1 MASQQ
6 DLQELIRLMTIGMRI
21 PMKDALGRIKE
32 LQTKNL
38 RSIQQIAE
46 SSLAD
51 VTSAVK
57 DAKAARSLHNAC
69 KARLKN
75 PTAQPTAKRPG
86 SNLENASKRSKQ
98 SNDGWLINGPE
109 SLSPQEIEASF
120 TLPVEADEQTI
131 ANTILLTNRA
141 PLVLAFAIEL
151 LRYTMPEQ
159 PPSSRL
165 SLAQAVVS
173 ANSRSKAVSLGIENG
188 PSADEQG
195 WGQGQPRV
203 RVMGREVTVL
213 KRGGY
218 EWKGDEEIG
227 DRHKPENDTA
237 GNDSTASSAT
247 VTGTSQDATT
257 EISVN
262 PVSKSWS
269 ASQPVTLKKSTF
281 IVRAIHITKS
291 SERLSMMESLFSAI
305 PSLHDASHNAWAYR
319 IRVPTNLFGA
329 TTIKEESYDDG
340 EGGCGDFLLKNM
352 RELDAVNT
360 LVVMTRWYGGIMLG
374 PDRWRIMRNCLKD
387 ALAERLRLT
396 GEQAALGG
404 EAVWG
409 LDLEAM
415 KNKSGSTGSASSRS
429 HEAGVVGMPIHRPEA
444 AKAYLYKSFAIRVD
458 NSDNSVSEPIA
469 AGGLADQA
477 PDLST
482 PNTPKGSASGS
493 KSIVKKKT
501 AKVLELEKEENV
513 ARLLGAIRLLYD
525 SWADHL
531 SIGELD
537 RRAWGWYV
545 AVRPEV
551 ESGPSGWG
559 AKGQLRLATIL
570 ALRRKEG

>member
-6 DLQELIRLMTIGMRI
+6 DLQELIRLMTIGMRV
-21 PMKDALGRIKE
+21 PMKDALGRIKA

-46 SSLAD
+46 GPLED
-51 VTSAVK
+51 VTSAIK
-57 DAKAARSLHNAC
+57 DAKAARSLYNAC

-75 PTAQPTAKRPG
+75 PAAQPTAKRPG
-86 SNLENASKRSKQ
+86 SSLENSSKRSKQ
-98 SNDGWLINGPE
+98 YNDGELINGPE
-109 SLSPQEIEASF
+109 PLSPREIEASF
-120 TLPVEADEQTI
+120 TLPVETDEQII

-141 PLVLAFAIEL
+141 PLVLAFAVEL

-195 WGQGQPRV
+195 WGHGQPRV

-218 EWKGDEEIG
+218 EWKGDEEVA
-227 DRHKPENDTA
+227 DTDKLEKVTT
-237 GNDSTASSAT
+237 GLDSAASSAT
-247 VTGTSQDATT
+247 IANASQNAKS
-257 EISVN
+257 EAPVN
-262 PVSKSWS
+262 PATRSWT
-269 ASQPVTLKKSTF
+269 ASQPVTLKQSTF
-281 IVRAIHITKS
+281 IVRSTYITKS
-291 SERLSMMESLFSAI
+291 SERQSAMQSLFTSI
-305 PSLHDASHNAWAYR
+305 PSLQSASHNAWAYR

-329 TTIKEESYDDG
+329 TTIKEESFDDG

-352 RELDAVNT
+352 REIDAIDT

-374 PDRWRIMRNCLKD
+374 PDRWRIMRNCLND
-387 ALAERLRLT
+387 ALAEHLRVT

-415 KNKSGSTGSASSRS
+415 RNKSGSTGSSSNRS
-429 HEAGVVGMPIHRPEA
+429 YEAGVVGMPIHRPEA
-444 AKAYLYKSFAIRVD
+444 AKSYLYKSFATRVD
-458 NSDNSVSEPIA
+458 NSDGRVTDSA
-469 AGGLADQA
+469 AAEG
-477 PDLST
+477 ST
-482 PNTPKGSASGS
+482 STS
-493 KSIVKKKT
+493 KSTVKKKT
-501 AKVLELEKEENV
+501 VKVLELEKEENV
-513 ARLLGAIRLLYD
+513 ARLLGALRLLFD

-545 AVRPEV
+545 SVRPEV

-559 AKGQLRLATIL
+559 AKGQLSLATIL
-570 ALRRKEG
+570 ALRRKER

>member
-1 MASQQ
+1 MASPQ
-6 DLQELIRLMTIGMRI
+6 DLQELMRLMTIGMRI
-21 PMKDALGRIKE
+21 PMKDAMGRIKE
-32 LQTKNL
+32 LQAKNL

-51 VTSAVK
+51 VTSAIK
-57 DAKAARSLHNAC
+57 DAKASRSLHNAC

-75 PTAQPTAKRPG
+75 PTATKRSG
-86 SNLENASKRSKQ
+86 SSLENVSKRSKQ
-98 SNDGWLINGPE
+98 LRDGELVNGPE
-109 SLSPQEIEASF
+109 LLSPQEVEASF
-120 TLPVEADEQTI
+120 TLPVETDEQII
-131 ANTILLTNRA
+131 ADTILVTNRT
-141 PLVLAFAIEL
+141 PLVLAFTVEL

-195 WGQGQPRV
+195 WGHGQPRV
-203 RVMGREVTVL
+203 RVMSREVTVL

-218 EWKGDEEIG
+218 EWKGDEEVG
-227 DRHKPENDTA
+227 DHKLENDTT
-237 GNDSTASSAT
+237 GNHSTTSSAT
-247 VTGTSQDATT
+247 VTGTSQDATP
-257 EISVN
+257 EIPIN

-269 ASQPVTLKKSTF
+269 VSQPVTLKQSTF
-281 IVRAIHITKS
+281 VVRAIHITKS
-291 SERLSMMESLFSAI
+291 SERQSTMQSLFTAI
-305 PSLHDASHNAWAYR
+305 PSLQNASHNAWAYR
-319 IRVPTNLFGA
+319 LRVPTNLFGA
-329 TTIKEESYDDG
+329 TTIKEESFDDG
-340 EGGCGDFLLKNM
+340 ESGCGDFLLKNM
-352 RELDAVNT
+352 RELDAVDT

-387 ALAERLRLT
+387 ALAERLRVT

-415 KNKSGSTGSASSRS
+415 RNKPGSTGSTSSRS
-429 HEAGVVGMPIHRPEA
+429 YEAGVVGMPIHRPEA
-444 AKAYLYKSFAIRVD
+444 AKAYLYKSFATRVD
-458 NSDNSVSEPIA
+458 FPDDGVAGSIA
-469 AGGLADQA
+469 TEGPADQIA
-477 PDLST
+477 EV
-482 PNTPKGSASGS
+482 SASKSGTSAS
-493 KSIVKKKT
+493 KSMVKKKT
-501 AKVLELEKEENV
+501 TKVLQLEKEENV

-525 SWADHL
+525 SWVDHL
-531 SIGELD
+531 TIGELD

-559 AKGQLRLATIL
+559 AKGQLKLATIL